1 MANNVE
7 SLMRA
12 RMRQAIIKHG
22 LQRGPRPTDRE
33 RLRNLWNALV
43 EHDSDCRVHRGKPC
57 SCGAVEFKE
66 RVQEPEPRSIQCPRC
81 LRRSYHPKDIEHRYC
96 VFCGFHEEFEP

>member
-12 RMRQAIIKHG
+12 RMRQAIIRHG

-33 RLRNLWNALV
+33 RLRRLWNALV
-43 EHDSDCRVHRGKPC
+43 EHDSDCATLQGKAC
-57 SCGAVEFKE
+57 DCGAVEFKQ
-66 RVQEPEPRSIQCPRC
+66 RFREP
-81 LRRSYHPKDIEHRYC
+81 
-96 VFCGFHEEFEP
+96 